1 MMASMGDLD
10 NSETVLVFA
19 IFILCSVFVYI
30 CLLNVLIA
38 SVASVYSKIE
48 ETQEL
53 QHMRELAH
61 LISDCREFPLIRYFL
76 KQKKR

>member
-61 LISDCREFPLIRYFL
+61 LSVIAESSL
-76 KQKKR
+76 